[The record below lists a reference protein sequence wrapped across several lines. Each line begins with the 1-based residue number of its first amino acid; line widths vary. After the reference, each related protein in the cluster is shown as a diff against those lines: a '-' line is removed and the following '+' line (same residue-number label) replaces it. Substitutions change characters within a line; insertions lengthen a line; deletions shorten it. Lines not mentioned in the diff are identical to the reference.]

1 MGKTGLKKYTTLEDQ
16 DDIDRVREMKL
27 TLEEL
32 ELVDI
37 RRDYKA
43 LRNAYFKDSKLPPV
57 EHVAILFVDG
67 KVICGVEGEGES
79 NDYLGYCV
87 DHLAPYTAMI
97 LILRGCGRH
106 QTRMTLLHEMAHI
119 AVEIRYKRPMGHGPV
134 WQREMLRLAKIGAF
148 ANWW

>member
-1 MGKTGLKKYTTLEDQ
+1 MGRYSLKKYTTLDNRDE
-16 DDIDRVREMKL
+16 IDRVRSMKL

-43 LRNAYFKDSKLPPV
+43 LRSAYFKDSKLPPV
-57 EHVAILFVDG
+57 EHVAIQFVDA
-67 KVICGVEGEGES
+67 KVICGLDGDGEER
-79 NDYLGYCV
+79 DYLGMCV
-87 DHLAPYTAMI
+87 DGLAPHAGMI
-97 LILRGCGRH
+97 LIAKGKGMN
-106 QTRMTLLHEMAHI
+106 QTRFTLLHEMAHI

-134 WQREMLRLAKIGAF
+134 WQREMQRLARAGAF